1 MTIKRV
7 AGHVLAT
14 GHATED
20 EARALAAYTLADAD
34 PARVT
39 KGTETMTNDKLKADD
54 VPVELAKEVVEK
66 DRAASADGVVQAKT
80 DAGSQIRMEP
90 NPTDKSVLT
99 YDGSDPQIDKPAKAE
114 KSPYKS
120 GQPVHDRS

>member
-14 GHATED
+14 GHATKD
-20 EARALAAYTLADAD
+20 EAKALAAYTLADAD

-39 KGTETMTNDKLKADD
+39 KGTDMTKDNLKADD

-66 DRAASADGVVQAKT
+66 DCAASVDGVAQTRT
-80 DAGSQIRMEP
+80 DAASRIVLEP
-90 NPTDKSVLT
+90 NPNDKSVLT
-99 YDGSDPQIDKPAKAE
+99 YDGTDPTIEKPAKAE
-114 KSPYKS
+114 KSPYTS
-120 GQPVHDRS
+120 GEPVHDRS

>member
-1 MTIKRV
+1 MSIKRI

-14 GHATED
+14 GEATED

-34 PARVT
+34 PARIT
-39 KGTETMTNDKLKADD
+39 KETDMNDKLKADD

-66 DRAASADGVVQAKT
+66 DRAASKDGVAQSHT
-80 DAGSQIRMEP
+80 DAASNIVLEP

-99 YDGSDPQIDKPAKAE
+99 YDGTDPKVEKPAKAE
-114 KSPYKS
+114 KSPYTS
-120 GQPVHDRS
+120 GEAVHDRS